1 MAKKSPLVKGGVAA
15 TLGLALAA
23 TAFVAPANAEALNTG
38 EVIQPTEGTTQ
49 INLIGFNDFHGRITQ
64 VDAFAAN
71 VLQVQDTFGAD
82 NSLIIGNGDQVGAS
96 EFESSV
102 AGDQPSKDALVALGV
117 DSFTAGNHEF
127 DKGQEDALAIRDTF
141 GTLLAANVIKADGTP
156 LLDAYSTYEVAGHTV
171 AVVGAVTQS
180 TVSGV
185 SPDGIQGLTFT
196 DPVASV
202 NEYAAQLS
210 DGDESNGEAD
220 IIIASYHEGGP
231 TSGTYDDN
239 ASNELFAQMANETS
253 TEVDAIYEA
262 HTHQTYN
269 YETNID
275 GKIRQ
280 VVQAGQ
286 YAENVGQIV
295 LDVDADGNVVSS
307 SSSVIPT
314 YNADGTP
321 RVDATTLSADSQ
333 ATYAEVVG
341 IQDAAVAEAEVL
353 GAEQI
358 GVVEEDIT
366 RAKTYDAT
374 GAVTVQDNRAQ
385 ESTLGSVVADSMM
398 LWAQGVGTDALDAD
412 LSIMNPGG
420 LRADIAGDGVLT
432 YKDAQTVL
440 PFVNNL
446 SVVSITGA
454 ELKNVLE
461 QQWQL
466 DANGAV
472 PGRPYLQLGISSNV
486 DYSYTGSTS
495 DDPLTTQGTHITS
508 VYVDGAPLVDDQVYK
523 VVMPSFLA
531 AGGDNF
537 FALNNNEGVYDTGS
551 VDLDAFVQY
560 VESLPDTLL
569 EPEQTRNGFQIDG
582 YFGEDGAAPSIEA
595 GAEQTIT
602 VTDVD
607 LHSLD
612 LVANTTV
619 EVLLDGNVIGE
630 GTVNGSTLAG
640 ETTTADVTFTVP
652 ADTAAGDYTIQVVAQ
667 PSGSTVNLP
676 LTVTATEETPA
687 PTTTPEPTET
697 PAPTTPATETPAP
710 TQSES
715 QSQEPQLVTEQEHY
729 TTAESAD
736 GVNYV
741 GVNFTPNQPVSVS
754 IKFGDGE
761 SQSVE
766 DVMADADGVISGS
779 LTYQTVD
786 QTTGAVLEDNLPWP
800 AGTYTIVATQG
811 ELSATVTFTVGDE
824 TGAATDGTSTDGT
837 STVPAA
843 DNNGSG
849 DQLATTGANETAM
862 FAGIA
867 AGVIALAL
875 GGTLMLLRRRNT
887 DA

>member
-1 MAKKSPLVKGGVAA
+1 MAQKSQLVKGGVAA
-15 TLGLALAA
+15 SLGLALAA

-117 DSFTAGNHEF
+117 DSYTSGNHEF
-127 DKGQEDALAIRDTF
+127 DQGQDDALAIRDQF
-141 GTLLAANVIKADGTP
+141 GTLLAANVVKADGSL
-156 LLDAYSTYEVAGHTV
+156 LLDAYNTYEVAGHTV
-171 AVVGAVTQS
+171 AVIGAVTQA

-185 SPDGIQGLTFT
+185 SPAGIQGLTFT
-196 DPVASV
+196 DPVEAV
-202 NEYAAQLS
+202 NNYAAQLS
-210 DGDESNGEAD
+210 DGDETNGEAD

-231 TSGTYDDN
+231 TSGSYDSN
-239 ASNELFAQMANETS
+239 ASNEIFAQMANDTS

-269 YETNID
+269 YETTVD
-275 GKIRQ
+275 GKVRQ
-280 VVQAGQ
+280 IVQAGS
-286 YAENVGQIV
+286 YADNVGQIV

-353 GAEQI
+353 GAAQK

-366 RAKTYDAT
+366 RAKTYNAD
-374 GAVTVQDNRAQ
+374 GSIAVADNRAQ

-420 LRADIAGDGVLT
+420 LRDDIAGDGVLT

-495 DDPLTTQGTHITS
+495 DDPATTQGTHITS

-537 FALNNNEGVYDTGS
+537 FALNNNQGVYDTGS
-551 VDLDAFVQY
+551 VDLDAFVAY
-560 VESLPDTLL
+560 VGSLEGTLL
-569 EPEQTRNGFQIDG
+569 QPEQTRNGFQIEG
-582 YFGEDGAAPSIEA
+582 YFGEDRATPSLEA

-607 LHSLD
+607 LHSVD
-612 LVANTTV
+612 LIANDTV
-619 EVLLDGNVIGE
+619 QVLLDGEVIGE
-630 GTVNGSTLAG
+630 GTVSGSTLAG

-652 ADTAAGDYTIQVVAQ
+652 AGTAAGDYTIQVVAQ

-676 LTVTATEETPA
+676 LTVTATE
-687 PTTTPEPTET
+687 ET

-741 GVNFTPNQPVSVS
+741 GVNFTPNQPVSIS

-800 AGTYTIVATQG
+800 AGSYTIVATQG
-811 ELSATVTFTVGDE
+811 DLSATVTFTVGDE
-824 TGAATDGTSTDGT
+824 TDGAAATNEPGS
-837 STVPAA
+837 SIPAKG
-843 DNNGSG
+843 DNGSNDANDAG
-849 DQLATTGANETAM
+849 GALATTGANETAM
-862 FAGIA
+862 FAGIT
-867 AGVIALAL
+867 AGVIALVL
-875 GGTLMLLRRRNT
+875 GAALMLLRRRSN

>member
-1 MAKKSPLVKGGVAA
+1 MAKKSPMVKGGVAA

-38 EVIQPTEGTTQ
+38 EVIQPTAGTTQ
-49 INLIGFNDFHGRITQ
+49 INLIGFNDFHGRITK

-82 NSLIIGNGDQVGAS
+82 NSIIIGNGDQVGAS

-117 DSFTAGNHEF
+117 DSYTSGNHEF

-156 LLDAYSTYEVAGHTV
+156 LLDAYSTFEVAGHTV

-180 TVSGV
+180 TASGV
-185 SPDGIQGLTFT
+185 SPAGIEGLSFT
-196 DPVASV
+196 DPVDAV
-202 NEYAAQLS
+202 NDVAAQLS

-231 TSGTYDDN
+231 SSGSYDDN
-239 ASNELFAQMANETS
+239 SSNETFAKMATETS
-253 TEVDAIYEA
+253 ADVDAIYEA

-307 SSSVIPT
+307 SSSVVPT
-314 YNADGTP
+314 FLEDGETP
-321 RVDATTLSADSQ
+321 RVDASTLSADSQ
-333 ATYAEVVG
+333 AVYNTVVG
-341 IQDAAVAEAEVL
+341 IQEAALAEAEVL

-374 GAVTVQDNRAQ
+374 GAVTVEDNRAQ

-398 LWAQGVGTDALDAD
+398 LWAQSVGTEALDAD

-420 LRADIAGDGVLT
+420 MRADIAGDGTLT
-432 YKDAQTVL
+432 YKDGQVVL

-461 QQWQL
+461 EQWQL
-466 DANGAV
+466 QADGTV
-472 PGRPYLQLGISSNV
+472 PSRPYLQLGLSSNV

-495 DDPLTTQGTHITS
+495 DDPLTTQGSHITS
-508 VYVDGAPLVDDQVYK
+508 VYIDGVALDDAQVYK

-537 FALNNNEGVYDTGS
+537 LSLNNNEGVYDTGS

-560 VESLPDTLL
+560 VESLPGTLL

-630 GTVNGSTLAG
+630 GTVTGSTLAG

-676 LTVTATEETPA
+676 LTVTAATETTP
-687 PTTTPEPTET
+687 PTTTPPTTPSTET
-697 PAPTTPATETPAP
+697 PAPTPSETE
-710 TQSES
+710 
-715 QSQEPQLVTEQEHY
+715 SQEPQLVTEQEHY

-741 GVNFTPNQPVSVS
+741 GVNFAANEAVDIAISVDG
-754 IKFGDGE
+754 GDA
-761 SQSVE
+761 QSV
-766 DVMADADGVISGS
+766 DSVLADADGTISGQ

-786 QTTGAVLEDNLPWP
+786 QETGAVIEDNLPWP

-811 ELSATVTFTVGDE
+811 DLSATVTFTVGDE
-824 TGAATDGTSTDGT
+824 TGAATDGGSTDGT

-843 DNNGSG
+843 GNNGSG

-875 GGTLMLLRRRNT
+875 GGTLMLLRRRNN

>member
-1 MAKKSPLVKGGVAA
+1 M
-15 TLGLALAA
+15 
-23 TAFVAPANAEALNTG
+23 
-38 EVIQPTEGTTQ
+38 
-49 INLIGFNDFHGRITQ
+49 
-64 VDAFAAN
+64 
-71 VLQVQDTFGAD
+71 
-82 NSLIIGNGDQVGAS
+82 
-96 EFESSV
+96 
-102 AGDQPSKDALVALGV
+102 
-117 DSFTAGNHEF
+117 
-127 DKGQEDALAIRDTF
+127 
-141 GTLLAANVIKADGTP
+141 
-156 LLDAYSTYEVAGHTV
+156 
-171 AVVGAVTQS
+171 
-180 TVSGV
+180 
-185 SPDGIQGLTFT
+185 
-196 DPVASV
+196 
-202 NEYAAQLS
+202 
-210 DGDESNGEAD
+210 
-220 IIIASYHEGGP
+220 
-231 TSGTYDDN
+231 
-239 ASNELFAQMANETS
+239 
-253 TEVDAIYEA
+253 
-262 HTHQTYN
+262 
-269 YETNID
+269 
-275 GKIRQ
+275 
-280 VVQAGQ
+280 
-286 YAENVGQIV
+286 
-295 LDVDADGNVVSS
+295 
-307 SSSVIPT
+307 
-314 YNADGTP
+314 
-321 RVDATTLSADSQ
+321 
-333 ATYAEVVG
+333 
-341 IQDAAVAEAEVL
+341 L

-358 GVVEEDIT
+358 GVVNEDIT

-398 LWAQGVGTDALDAD
+398 LWAQGVGTDELDAD

-495 DDPLTTQGTHITS
+495 DDPATTQGTHITS

-537 FALNNNEGVYDTGS
+537 FALNNNQGIYDTGS
-551 VDLDAFVQY
+551 VDLDAFVAY
-560 VESLPDTLL
+560 VGSLEGTLL
-569 EPEQTRNGFQIDG
+569 QPEHTRNGFQIEG
-582 YFGEDGAAPSIEA
+582 YFGEDRATPSLEA

-612 LVANTTV
+612 LIANDTV
-619 EVLLDGNVIGE
+619 QVLLDGEVIGE
-630 GTVNGSTLAG
+630 GAVTGSTLAG
-640 ETTTADVTFTVP
+640 ETTTADVGFTVP
-652 ADTAAGDYTIQVVAQ
+652 AGTAAGDYTIQVVAQ

-676 LTVTATEETPA
+676 LTVIATEETPA
-687 PTTTPEPTET
+687 PTTTP
-697 PAPTTPATETPAP
+697 PTTPATETPAP
-710 TQSES
+710 TQSET

-729 TTAESAD
+729 TAAESAA

-741 GVNFTPNQPVSVS
+741 GVNFTPNQPVSIS
-754 IKFGDGE
+754 IKFGDGD

-811 ELSATVTFTVGDE
+811 GLSATVTFTVGDE
-824 TGAATDGTSTDGT
+824 TDGAAATNEPS
-837 STVPAA
+837 SSIPAKG
-843 DNNGSG
+843 DNGSNDAG
-849 DQLATTGANETAM
+849 GQLATTGANETAM
-862 FAGIA
+862 FAGIT
-867 AGVIALAL
+867 AGVIALVL
-875 GGTLMLLRRRNT
+875 GAALMLLRRRSN